1 MEPAALLTVAT
12 ATLDDA
18 QVAWV
23 VRSCVELSENTP
35 VATNCWFDVFAML
48 AAAGDT
54 SIDTSL
60 AGVTDIVVLP
70 VTPPLAAAIEVVP
83 TPTAVANP
91 MEPAASLTVA
101 TVTFDD
107 AQATWVVMS
116 CVELSENT
124 PVAVNCR
131 VNPFAT
137 TAAGGVTSI
146 DTSVAAVTVN
156 VVVPV
161 TLPLV
166 ADTVVL
172 PTLSAVTRPFEPAA
186 LLTAATVL
194 ADDAQVT
201 WPVRSR
207 VELSV

>member
-1 MEPAALLTVAT
+1 
-12 ATLDDA
+12 
-18 QVAWV
+18 
-23 VRSCVELSENTP
+23 
-35 VATNCWFDVFAML
+35 
-48 AAAGDT
+48 
-54 SIDTSL
+54 
-60 AGVTDIVVLP
+60 
-70 VTPPLAAAIEVVP
+70 
-83 TPTAVANP
+83 

-107 AQATWVVMS
+107 AQVTWVVMS

-137 TAAGGVTSI
+137 MAAGGVTSI

-172 PTLSAVTRPFEPAA
+172 PTPAAVTRPFEPAA